1 MLKFLDLLCSA
12 AQLCM
17 TPLTVA
23 HQTLLYKEFPRR
35 EYWSKL
41 PFPTPG
47 DLPDPGIK
55 PMTPASPAFAGGLFT
70 TEPPGKPDLR
80 KRKVKITMTYRVLL
94 IRMTV
99 EKKKERE
106 REEEKRRK
114 EKRKEERKE
123 V

>member
-55 PMTPASPAFAGGLFT
+55 PMTPASPALAAGFASTDLPVHT
-70 TEPPGKPDLR
+70 TVIHLPVHRTHILPR
-80 KRKVKITMTYRVLL
+80 SCITC
-94 IRMTV
+94 
-99 EKKKERE
+99 
-106 REEEKRRK
+106 
-114 EKRKEERKE
+114 
-123 V
+123 

>member
-55 PMTPASPAFAGGLFT
+55 PMTLTSPALAGRFFT
-70 TEPPGKPDLR
+70 TSTTWGMLKYSQKTEYL
-80 KRKVKITMTYRVLL
+80 TMRLL
-94 IRMTV
+94 VTQSCQTLQPHGL
-99 EKKKERE
+99 
-106 REEEKRRK
+106 
-114 EKRKEERKE
+114 
-123 V
+123 